1 MRKVMMLVLA
11 MCLVLTSTCS
21 AMAATKVAFGDEQI
35 TVDSFNG
42 VPAYYKNGNHDSDGT
57 YSCAAYVKRYYK
69 AVYGVSVSN
78 LLTGRTPAAAE
89 KGYSFGRVYSGS
101 VKPGDIGYQ
110 ENTSGSGHWFIIK
123 TVNKNSMTII
133 EQNWK
138 YKGTATVD
146 RVVTFGSTKNLK
158 VFRLYKDGKDAN
170 GGAGSANSN
179 KNPYTN
185 SEGKYYCGLYA
196 IMANSKYCLNVQY
209 ASKISDQA
217 KCVIDPFNGEPNEIY
232 EITQY
237 GNFYRISPKHA
248 PNLALNAQYGRDAKA
263 GQQLSLHTWRDGDDA
278 SLWSIETS
286 GAGVRFRSKANPNLI
301 IDVNQGWKSSV
312 GNRINL
318 WIQNDS
324 DAQVFTLVK
333 QGSSN
338 NSSQA
343 SASTSNKNSSSS
355 KDYSGR
361 WAIKANNNYC
371 LNVQYASKISDQAK
385 CVIDG
390 YNGEKN
396 EIYNFTKYGNYYRIS
411 PVHAP
416 NLALNAQYGRDAK
429 AGQQLSLHTWR
440 EGDDASLWSI
450 ETSGTGVRFRSKANP
465 NLIIDVNQGWK
476 SSVGNRINLWTQNN
490 SEAQVFYLQRA

>member
-1 MRKVMMLVLA
+1 
-11 MCLVLTSTCS
+11 MCLVLTAAGS
-21 AMAATKVAFGDEQI
+21 AFAASEITFGGSQK
-35 TVDSFNG
+35 TVDTFNG
-42 VPAYYKNGNHDSDGT
+42 VPAYYKTGSHDSDST
-57 YSCAAYVKRYYK
+57 YSCAALVKRYYSTI
-69 AVYGVSVSN
+69 YGVSVYN
-78 LLTGRTPAAAE
+78 LLYDRTPLVSE
-89 KGYSFGRVYSGS
+89 KGYSFRRVYSGQ
-101 VKPGDIGYQ
+101 VLPGDVGYQ
-110 ENTSGSGHWFIIK
+110 DGSSGGHWFIIK
-123 TVNKNSMTII
+123 SVNGNSMTVI

-138 YKGTATVD
+138 NTSTTCTKE

-158 VFRLYKDGKDAN
+158 AFRLQKNGTDVNCGGNKGSGTGKN
-170 GGAGSANSN
+170 
-179 KNPYTN
+179 
-185 SEGKYYCGLYA
+185 YCGLYA
-196 IMANSKYCLNVQY
+196 IMANNKYCLNVQY
-209 ASKISDQA
+209 ASKVSDQA
-217 KCVIDPFNGEPNEIY
+217 KCVIDPFNGEPNELY

-286 GAGVRFRSKANPNLI
+286 GTGVRFRSKANPNLI

-343 SASTSNKNSSSS
+343 SASTSNKNSSSG

-416 NLALNAQYGRDAK
+416 NLALNAQYGKAAK